1 MIVYRI
7 ASDRSYA
14 GPVNHPALEPLPDTV
29 TATPPPSFAA
39 DEMAYFVAGEWIVRL
54 EVPVLAQDH
63 LSLETLRTTKITDLT
78 AACQAAILGG
88 FASAALGALHQYP
101 SQFTDQINLMG
112 SVTAS
117 LLPDVPVGWVTPF
130 WCVDEGGVWL
140 MRLHSAE
147 QIRQAGRDGKAHVLA
162 CQQVLDALV
171 LDAGAAETAQAI
183 ADIVWPGTA

>member
-1 MIVYRI
+1 MISIYRI
-7 ASDRSYA
+7 GNNGIWTGETLEIGDADGVSVGWTRA
-14 GPVNHPALEPLPDTV
+14 EPPALDAGQHALWAGGWIAVNTVPDD
-29 TATPPPSFAA
+29 PA
-39 DEMAYFVAGEWIVRL
+39 DI
-54 EVPVLAQDH
+54 
-63 LSLETLRTTKITDLT
+63 ETLRTTKITDLT
-78 AACQAAILGG
+78 AACQATILGG
-88 FASAALGALHQYP
+88 FTSAALGAPHQYP

-112 SVTAS
+112 SVTES
-117 LLPDVPVGWVTPF
+117 LLPDVPEGWVTPF
-130 WCVDEGGVWL
+130 WCADEGGVWL